1 MDTMGLLSSV
11 LLLIMIFLLA
21 CGKRVTSGKWEISGD
36 FIFLMLYT
44 FIAPFWLGK
53 AIYNNIQKKQ
63 TTWR

>member
-1 MDTMGLLSSV
+1 MIV
-11 LLLIMIFLLA
+11 LLAIGRRM
-21 CGKRVTSGKWEISGD
+21 TSGKWQINGD

-63 TTWR
+63 TSWR